1 MGDGFH
7 IQKALA
13 MSESAN
19 PIYDEIGKSYTIT
32 RQTDARIAAQIHGEL
47 EGATRIL
54 NIGAGA
60 GSYEPKDADLIAVEP
75 SAEMI
80 AQRSPKAHE
89 VVQASADDLPFDDE
103 YFTHTMTVLSMHHWD
118 NRAKAFEEIKRVTSK
133 KFVAVT
139 WFPECSGFWLLR
151 DYFPDIYRIDRQIF
165 PSRAELSAALGII
178 QTKPLMIPDD
188 CQDGFLA
195 AFWKR
200 PEVYLDLTA
209 RNAMSTFSKVEN
221 VAPRIEM
228 LREDIE
234 TGRWAVRNSKLLEL
248 PEADLGY
255 RIITAEIS

>member
-1 MGDGFH
+1 
-7 IQKALA
+7 
-13 MSESAN
+13 MSEVVK
-19 PIYDEIGKSYTIT
+19 PIYDEIGKSYTVT
-32 RQTDARIAAQIHGEL
+32 RQTDARIAAQIQRALG
-47 EGATRIL
+47 GATRIL

-60 GSYEPKDADLIAVEP
+60 GSYEPRDTDLIAVEP

-80 AQRSPKAHE
+80 AQRSSEAHE
-89 VVQASADDLPFDDE
+89 VVQACAEYLPFDDD

-139 WFPECSGFWLLR
+139 WFPECSDFWLMR
-151 DYFPDIYRIDRQIF
+151 DYFPDIYQIDRQIF
-165 PSRAELSAALGII
+165 PSQAELSRAFGII
-178 QTKPLMIPDD
+178 QAEPLMISED

-200 PEVYLDLTA
+200 PNVYLDPTA
-209 RNAMSTFSKVEN
+209 RNAMSTFSKIEN

-255 RIITAEIS
+255 RIITAEIP